1 MIEND
6 EQFQLTFEQ
15 LGRMYDALLAMR
27 KNILPANPRKYEVFA
42 EGFVDQ
48 ICELQAEIDA
58 YLGLR
63 RPNREPLTE
72 APEPALRETPP
83 PYSEPGN

>member
-6 EQFQLTFEQ
+6 EQFHLTFEQ
-15 LGRMYDALLAMR
+15 LGRMYEALLAMR
-27 KNILPANPRKYEVFA
+27 KSTLPVNPQKYEVFS

-58 YLGLR
+58 YLGLKR
-63 RPNREPLTE
+63 AKSE
-72 APEPALRETPP
+72 APAEAAQPALHETPP
-83 PYSEPGN
+83 PYGKPE

>member
-6 EQFQLTFEQ
+6 EQFHLTFEQ
-15 LGRMYDALLAMR
+15 LGRMYEALLAMR
-27 KNILPANPRKYEVFA
+27 KNILPVNPRKYEVFS

-58 YLGLR
+58 YLGLQGVKSQA
-63 RPNREPLTE
+63 PTE
-72 APEPALRETPP
+72 AAQPALRETPP
-83 PYSEPGN
+83 PYREPK

>member
-15 LGRMYDALLAMR
+15 LGRMYEALLAMR
-27 KNILPANPRKYEVFA
+27 KNILPLNPRKYEVFS

-58 YLGLR
+58 YLGLQ
-63 RPNREPLTE
+63 RPKTE
-72 APEPALRETPP
+72 APEAAQPVLREMPP
-83 PYSEPGN
+83 PYREPE